1 MPKKLMYGL
10 VVVTL
15 LAALVEMFL
24 WYQEAHVG
32 AILAGTIVYA
42 SLFVYAYETKY
53 RESLDARRREYLDG
67 LRAEKENLDKQ
78 LDSAKQELA
87 RVFQT
92 YEIRIGALERASKEE
107 GIGRGLRGR

>member
-15 LAALVEMFL
+15 VAALVEMFL
-24 WYQEAHVG
+24 WYQESHVG
-32 AILAGTIVYA
+32 AILAGTILLTCLLVYA
-42 SLFVYAYETKY
+42 FRDEM
-53 RESLDARRREYLDG
+53 EARRVDEFHR
-67 LRAEKENLDKQ
+67 KEIIKGERIVELDKQ

-92 YEIRIGALERASKEE
+92 YELRITALERASKEE